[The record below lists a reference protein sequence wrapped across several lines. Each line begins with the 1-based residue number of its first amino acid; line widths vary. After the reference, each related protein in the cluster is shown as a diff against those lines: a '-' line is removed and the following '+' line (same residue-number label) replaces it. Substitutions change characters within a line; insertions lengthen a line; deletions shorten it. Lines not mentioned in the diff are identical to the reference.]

1 MQRRSVVKQMLVGG
15 ACAMLFSMPALAQN
29 QYPSHAVR
37 VVVPFP
43 AGNAVDLI
51 ARISAD
57 ALAAKYK
64 QTFVVDNRAGA
75 KGIIGIRYALEQR
88 PDGYTLVGGGLG
100 NVLPVATLRNLPID
114 IPTALVPVAQVAEF
128 ANVILVRANSPFNTM
143 QDLVDHI
150 KKMPKGHV
158 TVGAG
163 DIGSSAHMAAKLFED
178 RIGMPVT
185 NVPYRGQNEIV
196 VNLIGET
203 LDVGISSVPA
213 SLAMLR
219 SGRVKA
225 LAITGKTRSK
235 HIPDVPTMEESG
247 IRDYNIS
254 SWLGLYAIE
263 GTPANIVK
271 QLGADLI
278 EALKSEEYQ
287 SKIESAGLDVS
298 ILGPEAFAQVNR
310 SETKRWTEFA
320 EQIGAVSNYAPN
332 GK

>member
-1 MQRRSVVKQMLVGG
+1 MHRRSLIRMLITGT
-15 ACAMLFSMPALAQN
+15 CAMCFSMSVHAQD
-29 QYPSHAVR
+29 QYPSRPVR
-37 VVVPFP
+37 VIVPFP
-43 AGNAVDLI
+43 AGNAVDLV

-64 QTFVVDNRAGA
+64 QTFVVDNRPGA
-75 KGIIGIRYALEQR
+75 KGLIGIRYAHDQS

-128 ANVILVRANSPFNTM
+128 ANVILVRGNSPFNTM
-143 QDLVDHI
+143 QDVIEHI
-150 KKMPKGHV
+150 KAQPRGQV

-163 DIGSSAHMAAKLFED
+163 DIGSSAHMAAALLED
-178 RIGMPVT
+178 RIGLAIT
-185 NVPYRGQNEIV
+185 HVPYRGQNEIV

-203 LDVGISSVPA
+203 LDIGISSVPA

-235 HIPDVPTMEESG
+235 HLPDIPTMEESG

-263 GTPANIVK
+263 GTPPNIVK
-271 QLGADLI
+271 QLGADLA
-278 EALKSEEYQ
+278 EALKSDDYRL
-287 SKIESAGLDVS
+287 KIESAGLDMSV
-298 ILGPEAFAQVNR
+298 LGPEEFAEVNR
-310 SETKRWTEFA
+310 SEVQRWTQFA
-320 EQIGAVSNYAPN
+320 EQIGAVTNYAS
-332 GK
+332 K